1 MPALMNQPKPLWVAR
16 CAELEGWPE
25 AKHRRASPVTVRS
38 SFVLRVTRLAT
49 SAVKSQDL
57 KIESRNGES
66 EWRPVMNSGRFAEV
80 IRKAARGIGAVGAAT
95 VFAAALA
102 AAPVPGA
109 ATAAKSGEENRLV
122 NYHAV
127 DRAEIENLQRWVA
140 AGHEDWCKDARLVAA
155 EELQRI
161 AADFAGD
168 ATELNLAE
176 LREGE
181 GGAKQAEFEWTPLD
195 GRATYRVRVE
205 RFAWLLP
212 VAKDADAVIWVPT
225 MTEIQ
230 VHK

>member
-1 MPALMNQPKPLWVAR
+1 MGEVAR
-16 CAELEGWPE
+16 SE
-25 AKHRRASPVTVRS
+25 APPRFAGQGHRQVQLRA
-38 SFVLRVTRLAT
+38 TRHPAGDHGGK
-49 SAVKSQDL
+49 KSRFED
-57 KIESRNGES
+57 RES
-66 EWRPVMNSGRFAEV
+66 ERRERVEAVMNSGRFAEV

-95 VFAAALA
+95 VFAAAWA
-102 AAPVPGA
+102 AVPATAA

-176 LREGE
+176 PREGE

-212 VAKDADAVIWVPT
+212 VAKNADAVIWVPT

-230 VHK
+230 IHK

>member
-1 MPALMNQPKPLWVAR
+1 
-16 CAELEGWPE
+16 
-25 AKHRRASPVTVRS
+25 
-38 SFVLRVTRLAT
+38 
-49 SAVKSQDL
+49 
-57 KIESRNGES
+57 
-66 EWRPVMNSGRFAEV
+66 MNSGRFAEV

-176 LREGE
+176 PREGE